1 MIFNAI
7 HLVGLNKK
15 IHILVYRATINI
27 FLYKHLFCYMYTTQ
41 IIAIAREKF
50 TANETS
56 AYFKGLS
63 IIRDVFIRIVRV

>member
-1 MIFNAI
+1 
-7 HLVGLNKK
+7 
-15 IHILVYRATINI
+15 
-27 FLYKHLFCYMYTTQ
+27 MYTTQ